1 MEADE
6 RGETMNRPDHNTYRE
21 WLHLDADGELP
32 RDQKARLETH
42 LAACAEC
49 RREREELAVL
59 DGLLERS
66 RIPVRPDFRS
76 SVVAALP
83 ATGWESR
90 HPRNWRF
97 PAAVLVL
104 LGGLAAAFGIS
115 GSPGKTPSALE
126 ALFAVGGMFRAA
138 ALAGALNASW
148 KGLTMVFG
156 EMLDSPVN
164 VGVFG
169 IFVLCLN
176 LLLIS
181 LLRRRKP
188 APSPAQSEIVLRTT
202 SADGDGDS
210 TRP

>member
-1 MEADE
+1 MEADGK

-21 WLHLDADGELP
+21 WLYLDADGELP
-32 RDQKARLETH
+32 RDQQARLETH
-42 LAACAEC
+42 LAACVEC
-49 RREREELAVL
+49 RREREELAAL
-59 DGLLERS
+59 AALLERS
-66 RIPVRPDFRS
+66 SIPVRPDFRT

-104 LGGLAAAFGIS
+104 LGGLAAAFGLS
-115 GSPGKTPSALE
+115 GSPGQTPSALE

-138 ALAGALNASW
+138 TLAGAGLLNASW

-156 EMLDSPVN
+156 EMLDSPLN

-169 IFVLCLN
+169 VFVLCLN

-181 LLRRRKP
+181 LIRRRKP
-188 APSPAQSEIVLRTT
+188 APSEAVVRPSD
-202 SADGDGDS
+202 DGDG
-210 TRP
+210 TRD